1 VTISNLREEPGCGLE
16 ATIDGSVFRLGR
28 PDWALTEI
36 EGEGD
41 RPNVVLA
48 EDGRG
53 LRGFRF
59 QDELRPDATQ
69 AIAALRSSA
78 VPAEILSGDNEESVS
93 RLAAELG
100 LPYAAGMTPLEKTA
114 HVAALAGS
122 GRKVLMVGDGLN
134 DAPALVAAHVSMAPG
149 SAADVGRNAADFVFL
164 RESLEAVPAALAI
177 ARDAGRLVRQN
188 LILSIAYNAIAVPVA
203 VLGGVTPLLA
213 AIAMSLSSILVVAN
227 ALRLRPQ
234 HEGRGRARSI
244 RSPGMGVSRPAL
256 GSGA

>member
-1 VTISNLREEPGCGLE
+1 LH
-16 ATIDGSVFRLGR
+16 
-28 PDWALTEI
+28 
-36 EGEGD
+36 
-41 RPNVVLA
+41 
-48 EDGRG
+48 
-53 LRGFRF
+53 GFRF
-59 QDELRPDATQ
+59 EDALRPDAAQ
-69 AIAALRSSA
+69 AIAALASNA
-78 VPAEILSGDNEESVS
+78 IPAEILSGDSEASVR
-93 RLAAELG
+93 RLAADLG
-100 LPYAAGMTPLEKTA
+100 LPYAAGMTPLQKTA
-114 HVAALAGS
+114 HIAALAEA

-227 ALRLRPQ
+227 ALRLRAPRA
-234 HEGRGRARSI
+234 GRCRAPAVPRPEI
-244 RSPGMGVSRPAL
+244 QVSRAAL
-256 GSGA
+256 RGGA